1 MTVSNTIE
9 RGVLAL
15 KAVVTKLVV
24 ATRISPNLLTLASLF
39 PTAMAAYTLSQG
51 RLVEAGLWIIAAGF
65 FDVIDGAV
73 ARALDRMTPFG
84 AVLDSVTDRASDAFI
99 YVGAVLYFYRIEEPF
114 YVFLTMVALAGA
126 LMVSYTRA
134 RAENTVID
142 CKVGFAERG
151 ERLVLM
157 LLALFFNKLGA
168 GMWMLAGLS
177 WLTTLQRLI
186 HTHRAL
192 AAGQHRAPAEPA

>member
-1 MTVSNTIE
+1 MISQLIE

-15 KAVVTKLVV
+15 KAAVTRVFV
-24 ATRISPNLLTLASLF
+24 ALRISPNLLTVTSLV
-39 PTAMAAYTLSQG
+39 PTAFATYYLAHG
-51 RLVEAGLWIIAAGF
+51 RFTVAGLWIIAAGF

-73 ARALDRMTPFG
+73 ARALGRMTPFG

-99 YVGAVLYFYRIEEPF
+99 YVGAALYFYRIGEPG
-114 YVFLTMVALAGA
+114 YGLLTMVALTGA

-142 CKVGFAERG
+142 CQVGFAERG
-151 ERLVLM
+151 ERMVLM
-157 LLALFFNKLGA
+157 LLALFLHKLGA
-168 GMWMLAGLS
+168 AMWMLAALA
-177 WLTTLQRLI
+177 WLTTIQRLL

-192 AAGQHRAPAEPA
+192 AAGQQRAPAEPA

>member
-1 MTVSNTIE
+1 MISQVIT
-9 RGVLAL
+9 RGVLSL
-15 KAVVTKLVV
+15 KAAVTKVV
-24 ATRISPNLLTLASLF
+24 VMLPVSANLLTVASLI
-39 PTAMAAYTLSQG
+39 PTAMATYNLAQG
-51 RLVEAGLWIIAAGF
+51 RLTAAGLWIIAAGF

-73 ARALDRMTPFG
+73 ARARGENSPFG
-84 AVLDSVTDRASDAFI
+84 AVLDSVTDRAADAFI
-99 YVGAVLYFYRIEEPF
+99 YIGAVLYFYRIGQPL
-114 YVFLTMVALAGA
+114 YVFVTMVALAGA

-134 RAENTVID
+134 RAENTIID

-151 ERLVLM
+151 ERMVLL

-168 GMWMLAGLS
+168 GMWMLAGLA

-192 AAGQHRAPAEPA
+192 AAGQHRAPAEPV

>member
-1 MTVSNTIE
+1 MISQVIE
-9 RGVLAL
+9 RGVLGL
-15 KAVVTKLVV
+15 KAAVTKVIGALPV
-24 ATRISPNLLTLASLF
+24 SPNVLTVSSMIPTGLATYYL
-39 PTAMAAYTLSQG
+39 AEG
-51 RLVEAGLWIIAAGF
+51 RLSVAGLWIIAAGF

-73 ARALDRMTPFG
+73 ARATGKGSPFG

-99 YVGAVLYFYRIEEPF
+99 YVGAVLYFYRIDEPF

-134 RAENTVID
+134 RAENTVLD

-151 ERLVLM
+151 ERMVLM
-157 LLALFFNKLGA
+157 LLALFFGKLGA
-168 GMWMLAGLS
+168 GMWMLAFLS
-177 WLTTLQRLI
+177 WLTTLQRLV

-192 AAGQHRAPAEPA
+192 AAGQHRPPAEPA

>member
-1 MTVSNTIE
+1 MISQVIE
-9 RGVLAL
+9 RGVLGL
-15 KAVVTKLVV
+15 KAAVTKVVV
-24 ATRISPNLLTLASLF
+24 ALRISPNVLTVSSMI
-39 PTAMAAYTLSQG
+39 PTALATYYLATG
-51 RLVEAGLWIIAAGF
+51 RLTVAGLWIIAAGF

-73 ARALDRMTPFG
+73 ARALGRMSPFG

-99 YVGAVLYFYRIEEPF
+99 YVGAVLYFYRIGEPS

-151 ERLVLM
+151 ERMVLM

-168 GMWMLAGLS
+168 GMWMLAFLS
-177 WLTTLQRLI
+177 WLTTLQRLV

-192 AAGQHRAPAEPA
+192 AAGQHRAPAEPT

>member
-1 MTVSNTIE
+1 MISQIIE
-9 RGVLAL
+9 RGVLSL
-15 KAVVTKLVV
+15 KTAVTKVVV
-24 ATRISPNLLTLASLF
+24 ALHISPNVLTVSSMIPTALVTYYLAHGRLTL
-39 PTAMAAYTLSQG
+39 
-51 RLVEAGLWIIAAGF
+51 AGLWIIAAGF

-73 ARALDRMTPFG
+73 ARAMGKMSPFG

-99 YVGAVLYFYRIEEPF
+99 YVGAVLYFYRVEEPL
-114 YVFLTMVALAGA
+114 YVMLTMVALAGA

-134 RAENTVID
+134 RAENTVLD

-151 ERLVLM
+151 ERMVLL
-157 LLALFFNKLGA
+157 LLALFFHKLGA
-168 GMWMLAGLS
+168 GMWMLAFLS
-177 WLTTLQRLI
+177 WLTTLQRLV

>member
-1 MTVSNTIE
+1 MGLISQNIE
-9 RGVLAL
+9 RGVLRL
-15 KAVVTKLVV
+15 KAAVTGGIVLLRV
-24 ATRISPNLLTLASLF
+24 SPNFLTIASLV
-39 PTAMAAYTLSQG
+39 PTAFAAYNLADG
-51 RLVEAGLWIIAAGF
+51 RFVAGGLWIILAGF
-65 FDVIDGAV
+65 FDVIDGSV

-84 AVLDSVTDRASDAFI
+84 AVLDSVTDRASDAVI
-99 YVGAVLYFYRIEEPF
+99 YVGAAMYFHRAGESL
-114 YVFLTMVALAGA
+114 YVFITLVALAGA

-151 ERLVLM
+151 ERMVLL

-168 GMWMLAGLS
+168 GMWMLAGLA
-177 WLTTLQRLI
+177 WLTTIQRLI

-192 AAGQHRAPAEPA
+192 ATGQHRAPGA

>member
-1 MTVSNTIE
+1 MISQVIE

-15 KAVVTKLVV
+15 KGAVTKVVV
-24 ATRISPNLLTLASLF
+24 ALRISPNLLTLTSLI
-39 PTAMAAYTLSQG
+39 PTALAAYYLANG
-51 RLVEAGLWIIAAGF
+51 RLTVAGLWIIAAGF

-73 ARALDRMTPFG
+73 ARALDQMTPFG

-99 YVGAVLYFYRIEEPF
+99 YVGAVLYFYRIQEPF

-151 ERLVLM
+151 ERMVLM

-168 GMWMLAGLS
+168 GMWMLAGLA

-192 AAGQHRAPAEPA
+192 EAGQRRAPAEPV

>member
-1 MTVSNTIE
+1 MISQFIE

-15 KAVVTKLVV
+15 KAAVTRVFV
-24 ATRISPNLLTLASLF
+24 ALRISPNLLTVTSLV
-39 PTAMAAYTLSQG
+39 PTAFATYYLAHG
-51 RLVEAGLWIIAAGF
+51 RFTVAGLWIIAAGF

-73 ARALDRMTPFG
+73 ARALGRMTPFG

-99 YVGAVLYFYRIEEPF
+99 YVGAALYFYRIGEPG
-114 YVFLTMVALAGA
+114 YGLLTMVALTGA

-142 CKVGFAERG
+142 CQVGFAERG
-151 ERLVLM
+151 ERMVLM
-157 LLALFFNKLGA
+157 LLALFLHKLGA
-168 GMWMLAGLS
+168 AMWMLAALA
-177 WLTTLQRLI
+177 WLTTIQRLV

-192 AAGQHRAPAEPA
+192 AAGQQRAPAEPA

>member
-1 MTVSNTIE
+1 MISQVIT
-9 RGVLAL
+9 RGVLSL
-15 KAVVTKLVV
+15 KAAVTKVV
-24 ATRISPNLLTLASLF
+24 VMVPVSANLLTVVSLI
-39 PTAMAAYTLSQG
+39 PTAMATYNLAQG
-51 RLVEAGLWIIAAGF
+51 RLTAAGLWIIAAGF

-73 ARALDRMTPFG
+73 ARARGENSPFG
-84 AVLDSVTDRASDAFI
+84 AVLDSVTDRAADAFI
-99 YVGAVLYFYRIEEPF
+99 YVGAVLYFYRIEQPL
-114 YVFLTMVALAGA
+114 YVFVTMVALAGA

-134 RAENTVID
+134 RAENTIID

-151 ERLVLM
+151 ERMVLL

-168 GMWMLAGLS
+168 GMWMLAGLA

>member
-1 MTVSNTIE
+1 MISQLIE
-9 RGVLAL
+9 RGVLSL
-15 KAVVTKLVV
+15 KEVVTRAFV
-24 ATRISPNLLTLASLF
+24 ALRISPNLLTVTSLV
-39 PTAMAAYTLSQG
+39 PTAFATYYLAHG
-51 RLVEAGLWIIAAGF
+51 RLTLAGLWIIAAGF

-99 YVGAVLYFYRIEEPF
+99 YVGAVLYFYRIGEPL
-114 YVFLTMVALAGA
+114 YVLLTMVALAGA

-151 ERLVLM
+151 ERMVLM
-157 LLALFFNKLGA
+157 LLALFLHKLGA
-168 GMWMLAGLS
+168 AMWMLAALA
-177 WLTTLQRLI
+177 WLTTIQRLL

>member
-1 MTVSNTIE
+1 MISEVIT
-9 RGVLAL
+9 RGVLSL
-15 KAVVTKLVV
+15 KAAVTKVV
-24 ATRISPNLLTLASLF
+24 VMLPVSPNLLTVASLI
-39 PTAMAAYTLSQG
+39 PTAMATYNLAQG
-51 RLVEAGLWIIAAGF
+51 RLTAAGLWIIAAGF

-73 ARALDRMTPFG
+73 ARARGQDSPFG
-84 AVLDSVTDRASDAFI
+84 AVLDSVADRAADAFI
-99 YVGAVLYFYRIEEPF
+99 YIGAGLYFYRIEQPL
-114 YVFLTMVALAGA
+114 YVFVTMVALAGA

-151 ERLVLM
+151 ERMVLL

-168 GMWMLAGLS
+168 GMWMLAGLA
-177 WLTTLQRLI
+177 WMTTLQRLI

>member
-1 MTVSNTIE
+1 MISQLIT
-9 RGVLAL
+9 RGVLSL
-15 KAVVTKLVV
+15 KAAVTRVVVMLPV
-24 ATRISPNLLTLASLF
+24 SPNLLTVASLI
-39 PTAMAAYTLSQG
+39 PTAMATYNLAQG
-51 RLVEAGLWIIAAGF
+51 RLTAAGLWIIAAGF

-73 ARALDRMTPFG
+73 ARARGQNSPFG
-84 AVLDSVTDRASDAFI
+84 AVLDSVTDRAADAFI
-99 YVGAVLYFYRIEEPF
+99 YIGAVLYFYRIEQPL
-114 YVFLTMVALAGA
+114 YVFVTMVALAGA

-151 ERLVLM
+151 ERIVLL

-168 GMWMLAGLS
+168 GMWMLAGLA